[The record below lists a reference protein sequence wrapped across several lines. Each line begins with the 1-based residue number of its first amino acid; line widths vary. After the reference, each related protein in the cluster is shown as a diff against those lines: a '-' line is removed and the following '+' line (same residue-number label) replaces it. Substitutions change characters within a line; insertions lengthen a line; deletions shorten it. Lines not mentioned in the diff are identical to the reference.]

1 MADTYTVP
9 QAAQVLGLSERR
21 VRQLVAAG
29 TLPADRD
36 TSGALRLPQTAV
48 NNERKNRRG
57 TGGNRAGRKRT
68 EGRKSSARASGPA
81 MDVEDLASRVAAA
94 VGKNLEGQLELTR
107 RAETLVR
114 QELDEE
120 RARRMEAEQRQSTA
134 EAEVERLRKELAEA
148 IQQKRRGLFRR
159 AT

>member
-1 MADTYTVP
+1 MLQLQITHRHYRPDIL
-9 QAAQVLGLSERR
+9 QAKGLSERR

-68 EGRKSSARASGPA
+68 EGRKAASRASAPA
-81 MDVEDLASRVAAA
+81 VDVDDLASRVAAA

-120 RARRMEAEQRQSTA
+120 RA
-134 EAEVERLRKELAEA
+134 
-148 IQQKRRGLFRR
+148 KRH
-159 AT
+159 

>member
-21 VRQLVAAG
+21 VRQLV
-29 TLPADRD
+29 
-36 TSGALRLPQTAV
+36 TAV

-57 TGGNRAGRKRT
+57 ATGSRGGRKRA
-68 EGRKSSARASGPA
+68 EGRKTASRASTTA
-81 MDVEDLASRVAAA
+81 VDVDDLASRVAAA

-120 RARRMEAEQRQSTA
+120 RARRMEAEQRQSAA
-134 EAEVERLRKELAEA
+134 EAEIERLRKELEEA
-148 IQQKRRGLFRR
+148 AQRKRRGLFRR
-159 AT
+159 AM